1 MTVAY
6 RRHNISRSDRRRDDP
21 AITKAG
27 LSAFTFSLSAN

>member
-1 MTVAY
+1 MTVEH
-6 RRHNISRSDRRRDDP
+6 RRPKISRSDRRRDDP